1 MKLYGYFIVDIEISK
16 YVKISAGRAFSNLSA
31 NKEKGYIKDFPQFDI
46 ITEPAD
52 SPVKRLKN

>member
-1 MKLYGYFIVDIEISK
+1 MKLYGYFIVDSEISK

-46 ITEPAD
+46 ITEPTD